1 MLSGATVVE
10 VEDVVEVDES
20 ETTEVLVV
28 DARDDEVVVEDSDGI
43 VVGTEVVDVV
53 DVVDVD
59 VVEVDEV
66 DEVDDVVDEDDD
78 SETVVVDES
87 VAAIVVGV
95 TPTVV
100 VEAIGSSCANTSEQ
114 TNSCATSSAA
124 RAGATGNIA
133 NTATH
138 ERSTHTMRVEDAK
151 RFLHCAKG
159 VVCTHYK
166 VGT

>member
-1 MLSGATVVE
+1 LLSGATVVE

-43 VVGTEVVDVV
+43 VVGTVVVDVV

-59 VVEVDEV
+59 VVEV

-138 ERSTHTMRVEDAK
+138 ERSTHSMRVEDAK

>member
-1 MLSGATVVE
+1 LLSGATVVE

-59 VVEVDEV
+59 V

>member
-1 MLSGATVVE
+1 
-10 VEDVVEVDES
+10 
-20 ETTEVLVV
+20 
-28 DARDDEVVVEDSDGI
+28 
-43 VVGTEVVDVV
+43 VVDVV

-59 VVEVDEV
+59 VVEV

>member
-1 MLSGATVVE
+1 MISGATVVE

-59 VVEVDEV
+59 VVEV

>member
-28 DARDDEVVVEDSDGI
+28 DARDDEVVVEDSDAI
-43 VVGTEVVDVV
+43 IVGTEVVDVV
-53 DVVDVD
+53 DVVDIE
-59 VVEVDEV
+59 VVEVV
-66 DEVDDVVDEDDD
+66 EVDDVVDEEDD

-114 TNSCATSSAA
+114 TNSCTTSSAA

-159 VVCTHYK
+159 VMCTHYK

>member
-1 MLSGATVVE
+1 LFSGATVVE

-43 VVGTEVVDVV
+43 VAGTEVVDVV
-53 DVVDVD
+53 NVVDVE
-59 VVEVDEV
+59 VVEVV
-66 DEVDDVVDEDDD
+66 EVDDVVDVDDD

>member
-1 MLSGATVVE
+1 LFSGATVVE

-53 DVVDVD
+53 DVVDVE
-59 VVEVDEV
+59 VVEVV
-66 DEVDDVVDEDDD
+66 EVDDVVDEEDD

-114 TNSCATSSAA
+114 TNSCAISSAA

>member
-1 MLSGATVVE
+1 LISGATVVE

-53 DVVDVD
+53 DVVDID
-59 VVEVDEV
+59 VVEV

-159 VVCTHYK
+159 VVCMPYK
-166 VGT
+166 LGT

>member
-1 MLSGATVVE
+1 LFSGATVVE

-59 VVEVDEV
+59 VVEV

>member
-1 MLSGATVVE
+1 LFSGATVVE
-10 VEDVVEVDES
+10 VEDVGEVDES

-43 VVGTEVVDVV
+43 VAGTEVVDVV
-53 DVVDVD
+53 NVVDVE
-59 VVEVDEV
+59 VVEVV
-66 DEVDDVVDEDDD
+66 EVDDVVDEEDD

-133 NTATH
+133 NTAIH
-138 ERSTHTMRVEDAK
+138 ETSTHNTRVEDAK

>member
-53 DVVDVD
+53 NVVDVE
-59 VVEVDEV
+59 VVEVV
-66 DEVDDVVDEDDD
+66 EVDDVVDEEDD

>member
-59 VVEVDEV
+59 V
-66 DEVDDVVDEDDD
+66 DEVDDVVDVDDD

>member
-1 MLSGATVVE
+1 MFSGATVVE

-59 VVEVDEV
+59 V

-159 VVCTHYK
+159 VMCTHYK

>member
-1 MLSGATVVE
+1 LFSGATVVE

-59 VVEVDEV
+59 VVEV

-151 RFLHCAKG
+151 RVLHRVKG
-159 VVCTHYK
+159 IVCTHYK

>member
-1 MLSGATVVE
+1 LLSGATVVE

-28 DARDDEVVVEDSDGI
+28 DARDEEVVVEDSDGI
-43 VVGTEVVDVV
+43 VVGTVVVDVV

-59 VVEVDEV
+59 VVEV

>member
-59 VVEVDEV
+59 V

-100 VEAIGSSCANTSEQ
+100 VEAIGSACANSSEQ
-114 TNSCATSSAA
+114 TKSCATSSAA
-124 RAGATGNIA
+124 RAGETGNIA

-138 ERSTHTMRVEDAK
+138 ERSTHSMRVEDAK
-151 RFLHCAKG
+151 RVRHSVKG
-159 VVCTHYK
+159 VVCTPYK

>member
-59 VVEVDEV
+59 V

-114 TNSCATSSAA
+114 TNSCTTSSAA

>member
-10 VEDVVEVDES
+10 VEDVVEVDKS

-43 VVGTEVVDVV
+43 VVGTVVVDVV

-59 VVEVDEV
+59 VVEV

>member
-59 VVEVDEV
+59 V

-100 VEAIGSSCANTSEQ
+100 VKAIGSSCANTSEQ

>member
-1 MLSGATVVE
+1 LLSGATVVE

-59 VVEVDEV
+59 VVEV

-159 VVCTHYK
+159 VMCTHYK

>member
-1 MLSGATVVE
+1 LLSGATVVE

-59 VVEVDEV
+59 VVEV

>member
-1 MLSGATVVE
+1 M
-10 VEDVVEVDES
+10 EDVVEVDES
-20 ETTEVLVV
+20 EKTEVLVV
-28 DARDDEVVVEDSDGI
+28 DSRVDVVVVEDSDGI
-43 VVGTEVVDVV
+43 VVGTDVVDVV
-53 DVVDVD
+53 DVVDVEVDD
-59 VVEVDEV
+59 VVDVVDVYEV

>member
-1 MLSGATVVE
+1 LLSGATVVE

-28 DARDDEVVVEDSDGI
+28 DARDEEVVVEDSDGI

-66 DEVDDVVDEDDD
+66 DDVVDEDDD
-78 SETVVVDES
+78 SETVVVVDES

-138 ERSTHTMRVEDAK
+138 ERSTHTMRVEGAK

>member
-1 MLSGATVVE
+1 MFSGATVVE

-59 VVEVDEV
+59 VVEV

-151 RFLHCAKG
+151 RFLHCAKRA
-159 VVCTHYK
+159 VYTHYK

>member
-1 MLSGATVVE
+1 LFSGATVVE

-43 VVGTEVVDVV
+43 VVGTVVVDVV

-59 VVEVDEV
+59 VVEV

>member
-43 VVGTEVVDVV
+43 VVGTVVVDVV
-53 DVVDVD
+53 
-59 VVEVDEV
+59 EV